1 MEPVLGPFSL
11 VLEED
16 IDNSKAKIFLPILYE
31 QYLDKD
37 GVQEETDWNTYVIIV
52 IKRFRTSLIQLR
64 RGAVRFTIH
73 SYRMERKT
81 G

>member
-37 GVQEETDWNTYVIIV
+37 GVQEETDWNTYKIIV
-52 IKRFRTSLIQLR
+52 IKRSRTSLTQLR
-64 RGAVRFTIH
+64 RGAVCFTVH
-73 SYRMERKT
+73 SYRMERKI